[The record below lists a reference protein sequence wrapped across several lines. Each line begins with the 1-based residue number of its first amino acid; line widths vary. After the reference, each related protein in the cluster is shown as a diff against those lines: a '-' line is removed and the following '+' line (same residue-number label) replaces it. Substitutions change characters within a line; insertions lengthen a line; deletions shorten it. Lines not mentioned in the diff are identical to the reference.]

1 MLAAPRTALLLLE
14 EAERTHFG
22 PTLKYSSRAPCKSAI
37 LSFLAKQK
45 QHPLCAV
52 TRCIPG
58 CSAQKAKGGLCCLS
72 AGASMV
78 GRACTAISASHTQDV
93 STARAMN
100 PGNASV
106 RPTGVDSSVTKV

>member
-1 MLAAPRTALLLLE
+1 MLAAPRTVLLLE
-14 EAERTHFG
+14 EAERTNFG

-37 LSFLAKQK
+37 LSFLAKQ
-45 QHPLCAV
+45 QQQQLWAV

>member
-1 MLAAPRTALLLLE
+1 MLAAPRTVLLLLE
-14 EAERTHFG
+14 EAERTNFD

-37 LSFLAKQK
+37 LSFLAKQ
-45 QHPLCAV
+45 QQQQLWAV